1 MITYDCWY
9 ILTMSIASVRSVSF
23 LHLRLRIPQ
32 SFSLLTVPYAFCRS
46 IKAAYFR
53 LFFPCPGWI

>member
-1 MITYDCWY
+1 MTTCDCWY

-32 SFSLLTVPYAFCRS
+32 SFSLLTVSYAFCRS

-53 LFFPCPGWI
+53 LFFPYPGWI